1 MGRITFDLEDL
12 RSFVTGVELGS
23 FAKAAERL
31 GRSTSAVS
39 AHLKKL
45 EQQVGAPILRKAGR
59 GMVMT
64 EAGKPCSA
72 TRAVCWSSMTKP
84 PPRCAGWICRA
95 RCGWGCRRISARRFA
110 AGIGQLRARQS
121 EGAHRGAHRPQC
133 RADRLGAERP
143 AGSVAG
149 VGWRFEHA
157 VSSGA
162 GAAAAALDRLAR
174 LRAGALARR
183 G

>member
-64 EAGKPCSA
+64 EAGKPCLA

-84 PPRCAGWICRA
+84 PPRCAG
-95 RCGWGCRRISARRFA
+95 
-110 AGIGQLRARQS
+110 
-121 EGAHRGAHRPQC
+121 
-133 RADRLGAERP
+133 
-143 AGSVAG
+143 
-149 VGWRFEHA
+149 
-157 VSSGA
+157 
-162 GAAAAALDRLAR
+162 
-174 LRAGALARR
+174 
-183 G
+183 